1 MRVDAA
7 FSLSTLFGFL
17 FVLARVAGVFVFVP
31 IPGMKRGLDMARTV
45 LALGMTLAL
54 YPRWPALET
63 DAPLGAFA
71 FGLLAEAAL
80 GITIGMT
87 VSFLLEAFLIGAQ
100 MVAMQAG
107 LSYAAMVN
115 PSTDVESGVLLV
127 VAELAGGLL
136 FFATGL
142 EGQVLRSLAGSFDTW
157 APGAFLISRSMG
169 ETVARMGTVMFA
181 TGLRLAFPVI
191 ALLTLVDLALALL
204 GRLQPSLQLITLAFP
219 AKTLAALALLAWM
232 AVLMPKLFTASA
244 GALLAA
250 LRQAAGL

>member
-1 MRVDAA
+1 MRGDATFPLA
-7 FSLSTLFGFL
+7 ALFGFL

-54 YPRWPALET
+54 YPRWPAMET

-71 FGLLAEAAL
+71 FGLLSEAAL
-80 GITIGMT
+80 GITIGMG
-87 VSFLLEAFLIGAQ
+87 VSFLLEAFLVGAQ

-107 LSYAAMVN
+107 LSYAAMIDPGGDN
-115 PSTDVESGVLLV
+115 ESGVLLV

-136 FFATGL
+136 FFAVGL
-142 EGQVLRSLAGSFDTW
+142 DREVLRAVVASFDAW
-157 APGAFLISRSMG
+157 PPGAFLITRPMA
-169 ETVARMGTVMFA
+169 ETVVRMGSVMFA

-191 ALLTLVDLALALL
+191 ALLTLVDLSLALL

-219 AKTLAALALLAWM
+219 AKTLAALALLGWL
-232 AVLMPKLFTASA
+232 AVLWPKLFTASA
-244 GALLAA
+244 AGLLTV
-250 LRQAAGL
+250 LRQAAGF